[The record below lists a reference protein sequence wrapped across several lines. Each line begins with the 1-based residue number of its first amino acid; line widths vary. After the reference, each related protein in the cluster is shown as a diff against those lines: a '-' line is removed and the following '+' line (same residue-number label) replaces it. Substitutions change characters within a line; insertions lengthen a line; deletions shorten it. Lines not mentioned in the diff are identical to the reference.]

1 MLAVILV
8 NYRTSDMTI
17 RCVGSILEQGIATV
31 DRIVVVDNNSRD
43 GSVDSIRSAFP
54 KLRVIALETNCGFG
68 AGVNVG
74 LRWLHN
80 EQFVLV
86 LNPDTYFEDNS
97 VAVVISYLKGH
108 PDVGIAGLDL
118 VYKDGSRQYSARRFY
133 SLLDV
138 AARRIGIIGRLLKKR
153 IDRHI
158 MKDAWQTCVPFD
170 AEWIM
175 GTGFVARRD
184 VITALGGMDESYFLY
199 MEDVDLCARVWNAGF
214 RVVCIPEAR
223 LVHDH
228 QRASATNPL
237 KFAAR
242 QHILSLLKFASKF
255 TVPMFQQPG
264 IDGICKS
271 HKYTVRNASRLSNG

>member
-1 MLAVILV
+1 MASSLAQRAISASSDQMLAVILV

-184 VITALGGMDESYFLY
+184 VITALGGMDEILLFIHGGCRLVRPCLERGFSRRLY
-199 MEDVDLCARVWNAGF
+199 SRGTTCARS
-214 RVVCIPEAR
+214 PEGER
-223 LVHDH
+223 YK
-228 QRASATNPL
+228 SFKICSTPTY
-237 KFAAR
+237 
-242 QHILSLLKFASKF
+242 S
-255 TVPMFQQPG
+255 QPAQ
-264 IDGICKS
+264 ICF
-271 HKYTVRNASRLSNG
+271 